1 MRTGLPFLINRMTL
15 VGHEAANF
23 FWLLI
28 FEQEHGDRAT
38 GVIGDGQIVGI
49 FRDGDMA
56 GVTAHS
62 AGSGYELMVF
72 IQSNDFTLFNLTDD
86 VGPSLMG
93 KNVSWVDAAEERVGF
108 LLVGVVVEN

>member
-1 MRTGLPFLINRMTL
+1 MAF
-15 VGHEAANF
+15 VGHKAANF

-49 FRDGDMA
+49 FRDGNMA
-56 GVTAHS
+56 GVAAHS
-62 AGSGYELMVF
+62 AGSGYKLIVF
-72 IQSNDFTLFNLTDD
+72 IQSDDFALFNLTDD

>member
-1 MRTGLPFLINRMTL
+1 MAL

-23 FWLLI
+23 FGLLI
-28 FEQEHGDRAT
+28 FKQEHGDRAT

-56 GVTAHS
+56 GMTAHS
-62 AGSGYELMVF
+62 TGSGYELMVF

-93 KNVSWVDAAEERVGF
+93 KNVGWVDAAEERVGF